1 MSKLKHFEEAQEGP
15 LGYETALAEI
25 RSGRKQSDWMLYIF
39 PRLKGLERGFD
50 TEYYGIE
57 SLYEARQYME
67 FGELGR
73 RLRDITY
80 AVLMHDTMLIEDI
93 MDGWEDAERF
103 RASMTL
109 FDIIC
114 PGEYFGVVWMFSSRI
129 KGMREPWRWLRKNGH
144 SCMGHRLSS
153 SWGFPALANVGFLKV
168 ELWNRMR
175 FRRR

>member
-50 TEYYGIE
+50 AEYYGIE

-80 AVLMHDTMLIEDI
+80 AVLMHDTMFIEDI

-114 PGEYFGVVWMFSSRI
+114 PGEYFLWPLSGCF
-129 KGMREPWRWLRKNGH
+129 LRG
-144 SCMGHRLSS
+144 
-153 SWGFPALANVGFLKV
+153 
-168 ELWNRMR
+168 
-175 FRRR
+175 